1 MCLQATCMSSLE
13 KWLFRSSE
21 AAISE
26 RGSDMVLAQRV
37 QRIKYM
43 GFFWA
48 RLPLTDVTSRPQ
60 AWFSQSTSLKMP
72 VVFFPPLPAAGFP
85 LSFPV
90 SSVSQT
96 PPPMVAAILK
106 FSSQTLILPRT
117 LKCPHCSRS
126 IYPVPLPQTAFLSP
140 TPCLGWSVRWT
151 PVG

>member
-85 LSFPV
+85 RLSLFP
-90 SSVSQT
+90 
-96 PPPMVAAILK
+96 LC
-106 FSSQTLILPRT
+106 LR
-117 LKCPHCSRS
+117 H
-126 IYPVPLPQTAFLSP
+126 PLPWWQQY
-140 TPCLGWSVRWT
+140 
-151 PVG
+151 